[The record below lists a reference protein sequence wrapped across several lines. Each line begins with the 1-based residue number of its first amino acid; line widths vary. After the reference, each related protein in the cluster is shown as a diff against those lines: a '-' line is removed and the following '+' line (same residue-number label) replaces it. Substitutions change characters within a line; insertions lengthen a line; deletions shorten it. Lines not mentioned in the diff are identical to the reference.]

1 MFEVAFNNPRRSC
14 WVTGPVAIRMEEN
27 KSGFR
32 RKKMQRYWRG
42 KLAVEKH
49 NIKIGTLE
57 LSNLFHIIEYVKN
70 NIGVA
75 TGVNRVGWRWR

>member
-14 WVTGPVAIRMEEN
+14 WATGLVVIRMEEN

-32 RKKMQRYWRG
+32 RKKCKGIIGRES
-42 KLAVEKH
+42 LAVEKH

-57 LSNLFHIIEYVKN
+57 LPDLFHIIEYAE
-70 NIGVA
+70 NISVA
-75 TGVNRVGWRWR
+75 TGVNRAGWRWR